1 MKTLIASA
9 LLSVAVLSTVGC
21 SSSPRPNGWCA
32 LEVEGTCVMR
42 WKDGVKVP
50 SGEIDMKYEGARC
63 SNGGSVDEKAY
74 RERDMETQANW
85 KKSDFISRATHC
97 GGNTSVKGKEWDI

>member
-1 MKTLIASA
+1 MKTMIASA
-9 LLSVAVLSTVGC
+9 LLSVAVLSTIGC

-50 SGEIDMKYEGARC
+50 AGEIDTKYEGASC
-63 SNGGSVDEKAY
+63 SDGGEYSNDVYSKLKSKLSPSK
-74 RERDMETQANW
+74 QATY
-85 KKSDFISRATHC
+85 SQSYQHC
-97 GGNTSVKGKEWDI
+97 GGNTSTKGKEWDI

>member
-1 MKTLIASA
+1 MKTLIASIILA
-9 LLSVAVLSTVGC
+9 ASVMATTGC
-21 SSSPRPNGWCA
+21 TSSPRPNGWCA

-50 SGEIDMKYEGARC
+50 AGEIDMKYEGASC

-74 RERDMETQANW
+74 RERDMETQADW

-97 GGNTSVKGKEWDI
+97 GGNTSVKGKEWNI